1 MKLHN
6 EIINLLDHYLTA
18 GKIDPTNK
26 NFSSRKKFIRKIG
39 RDFSTTVMKPKHIPI
54 TLEGGSKATISLLD
68 TKFMI
73 LSLLTDDFLMQD
85 ENLAPG
91 YDIFT
96 GDVDPNHPDGQNYGE
111 IHTGDAWE
119 GARNRFCGSNGKYM
133 PLALIVFGDMTHT
146 DLHGTLSVTPII
158 FSLTCFN
165 CAARNNPS
173 FWRPL
178 SYIPN
183 LTHGKGKADPTESI
197 EKIRNEHK
205 CLALAFQSLVDTNK
219 SKRGLKICVKGCWV
233 SGQAWIHSFIGGTEG
248 NNKWFGHY
256 NDSDKLK

>member
-1 MKLHN
+1 MNDSTAHDTNSKARKYPFKKNVPIPGNVSFQIELMEILQRHKTDVKLHD

-96 GDVDPNHPDGQNYGE
+96 GDVDPNHPDGKNYGK
-111 IHTGDAWE
+111 IHTGDAW
-119 GARNRFCGSNGKYM
+119 
-133 PLALIVFGDMTHT
+133 
-146 DLHGTLSVTPII
+146 
-158 FSLTCFN
+158 
-165 CAARNNPS
+165 
-173 FWRPL
+173 
-178 SYIPN
+178 
-183 LTHGKGKADPTESI
+183 
-197 EKIRNEHK
+197 
-205 CLALAFQSLVDTNK
+205 
-219 SKRGLKICVKGCWV
+219 
-233 SGQAWIHSFIGGTEG
+233 
-248 NNKWFGHY
+248 
-256 NDSDKLK
+256 